1 MSADKTKEGL
11 RSGPAQD
18 GILGQIFGKD
28 DLLRMERLHRVARCR
43 AIVAEMITGGNGVAD
58 AENLAVLRHL
68 LRAEYASALADY
80 IHGSGAAHSDFRA
93 QTQPES
99 APKKLAREP
108 KQRSILAAIK
118 GALSWT
124 R

>member
-1 MSADKTKEGL
+1 MSADKTEEGL
-11 RSGPAQD
+11 RSGPVQD

-43 AIVAEMITGGNGVAD
+43 AIVAEMIARDSGTAD

-68 LRAEYASALADY
+68 LRAEYSAALTGY
-80 IHGSGAAHSDFRA
+80 IHGNGAAHSDFRA
-93 QTQPES
+93 QAQPES
-99 APKKLAREP
+99 APKKLAKEP
-108 KQRSILAAIK
+108 KQRSILTAIK